1 MADNRDN
8 LDDFDRETETEP
20 ILYQEETQAYEPDPP
35 VQTYSADD
43 IAIPPPRR
51 NWTSILLI
59 ALIVMGV
66 LLAALLAYLFFWR
79 TPAPTTPTPGA
90 GLSDASWDRVRTAG
104 RMVVGTSLDYPPFSY
119 RDQQFQ
125 PTGFDVALIREIASR
140 LGVQTDIRDIAF
152 DSLFT
157 ALDQQQ
163 IDVAIAAISVTPE
176 REQLANFSTVYY
188 VGEEGILAQANSAI
202 TTITTLSDLAG
213 RRIGVQRGSVY
224 ETWLQRD
231 LVDSG
236 LTVATNLFVYETAD
250 AAVRDLREQRLD
262 LAIVDSNVAS
272 AAVAQGGVR
281 RVGGGLNQQRYA
293 IAVRRGADAL
303 RNQLNTALVQ
313 MHNDGRLSQLAQT
326 YLSLDP
332 NAVVTLPP
340 PTATS
345 AVPATVAPTQP
356 PAGCVNGMRFVGDL
370 NLDDNNMQSPPP
382 ISPGQAFSKGWRIQN
397 SGTCAWTTAFRL
409 VLVGGNTPSAS
420 MGGQPTAVQGFVQAG
435 QQYDMF
441 VNLVAPLAPGV
452 YQGIWQMV
460 DEQNR
465 PFGDRIWVGITVPA
479 TATATATL
487 PPALS
492 IDFRVDRNN
501 ILQGECINFTW
512 NVQGARSV
520 FFYAQGEAWQNSPVP
535 PQSSRQVCPPSS
547 TTYFLRVVRNDGN
560 VEERQIAVTVRPN
573 VNAPTIAQFVAAP
586 PQLTVGQCVQLQWD
600 VQGSVTRVTI
610 SNQFRV
616 IWDNAPAR
624 GNTQD
629 CTGAPTTI
637 EYKLVATGPGGT
649 SQGLQYVSVVS
660 PATATPTP
668 TLTPTPTTTPPVQ
681 PTINTFT
688 VVPAQ
693 IEAGG
698 CVQITWSTSGATSL
712 VRLLRNNVLVLDN
725 ANLVGTAQDCLQYP
739 GNYTYQLVASTA
751 GGQSVSRD
759 QSVLVSEVPQIN
771 PFAGRTFGVTAVNG
785 SATLPGTALTT
796 IFNADGLLTGSGG
809 CNTFNARYSVRGQT
823 ASGEITISELTNTN
837 VFCGEPEGTM
847 TQETDFFNALR
858 AAATYEFVT
867 DTIVVFRN
875 AVGQEVVRLGP
886 AAQPR

>member
-1 MADNRDN
+1 MADNSDN
-8 LDDFDRETETEP
+8 LDDFDRETEIEP
-20 ILYQEETQAYEPDPP
+20 ILYEEQTRAYEPDPP

-79 TPAPTTPTPGA
+79 TPEGATPTPGP
-90 GLSDASWDRVRTAG
+90 GLTDTSWERVRTAG

-119 RDQQFQ
+119 RDAQFQ
-125 PTGFDVALIREIASR
+125 PTGFDVALIREIAAR

-176 REQLANFSTVYY
+176 REQLANFSNVYF
-188 VGEEGILAQANSAI
+188 VGEESILAQANSSI
-202 TTITTLSDLAG
+202 TVITSLSDMAG
-213 RRIGVQRGSVY
+213 RRVGVQRGSVY
-224 ETWLQRD
+224 ETWLVRD
-231 LVDSG
+231 LVNSG

-262 LAIVDSNVAS
+262 LTVLDSNVAN

-281 RVGGGLNQQRYA
+281 RVGGGLNPQRYA

-303 RNQLNTALVQ
+303 RSQLNAALVQ
-313 MHNDGRLSQLAQT
+313 LHNEGRLSVLAQT
-326 YLSLDP
+326 YFSP
-332 NAVVTLPP
+332 NAVVTLPAPTVTP
-340 PTATS
+340 P
-345 AVPATVAPTQP
+345 VPATVAPTQP
-356 PAGCVNGMRFVGDL
+356 PAGCVNGMRFVADL

-382 ISPGQAFSKGWRIQN
+382 ISAGQAFSKGWRIQN
-397 SGTCAWTTAFRL
+397 SGTCAWTTAYRL
-409 VLVGGNTPSAS
+409 VPVGGNTPSAS

-465 PFGDRIWVGITVPA
+465 PFGDLIWVGITVPA
-479 TATATATL
+479 TATATATQS
-487 PPALS
+487 PAFS

-501 ILQGECINFTW
+501 ILQGECVNFTW
-512 NVQGARSV
+512 TVQSARSV
-520 FFYAQGEAWQNSPVP
+520 FFYAQGEPWQNSPVP
-535 PQSSRQVCPPSS
+535 AQSSRQVCPPSS
-547 TTYFLRVVRNDGN
+547 TTYLLRAVRNDGN
-560 VEERQIAVTVRPN
+560 VEERQIAITVRPN

-600 VQGSVTRVTI
+600 VQGSVTRVTL

-688 VVPAQ
+688 IVPAQ
-693 IEAGG
+693 IQAGE
-698 CVQITWSTSGATSL
+698 CVQITWSTSGATTL

-759 QSVLVSEVPQIN
+759 QGVLVSEVPQIN

-785 SATLPGTALTT
+785 SATLPGTSLTT
-796 IFNADGLLTGSGG
+796 IFNADGQLTGNGG
-809 CNTFNARYSVRGQT
+809 CNTYNARYSVRGQMM
-823 ASGEITISELTNTN
+823 SGEITISELTNTN
-837 VFCGEPEGTM
+837 VFCGEPEGVM
-847 TQETDFFNALR
+847 TQEADFLVALR

-886 AAQPR
+886 AVQPR

>member
-1 MADNRDN
+1 MADDRNN
-8 LDDFDRETETEP
+8 LDDLDPDPETAP
-20 ILYQEETQAYEPDPP
+20 VLYQDETQVYEPEPP
-35 VQTYSADD
+35 VQNFSADD
-43 IAIPPPRR
+43 IAEEPPR

-59 ALIVMGV
+59 SLLVVAL
-66 LLAALLAYLFFWR
+66 LLAALLGYLFFGR
-79 TPAPTTPTPGA
+79 DDSGLLPGTTTAPGQT
-90 GLSDASWDRVRTAG
+90 DDSWERVRTAG

-119 RDQQFQ
+119 RNEQFQ
-125 PTGFDVALIREIASR
+125 PDGFDMALIRDIAAR

-176 REQLANFSTVYY
+176 REALANFSNVYY
-188 VGEEGILAQANSAI
+188 VGEEGILAHANSTIPAI
-202 TTITTLSDLAG
+202 ITLSDMAG

-236 LTVATNLFVYETAD
+236 LTVAGNLFVYETAD
-250 AAVRDLREQRLD
+250 AAIRDLREQRLD
-262 LAIVDSNVAS
+262 LAIVDAYVAQ
-272 AAVAQGGVR
+272 AAVAQGGVK

-303 RNQLNTALVQ
+303 RGQINAALTQ
-313 MHNDGRLSQLAQT
+313 MQNDGRLSQLAQI
-326 YLSLDP
+326 YLDIDP
-332 NAVVTLPP
+332 NAVVTLPA

-345 AVPATVAPTQP
+345 SVPTAVPPTQP
-356 PAGCVNGMRFVGDL
+356 PVGCVNGMRFVADL

-397 SGTCAWTTAFRL
+397 SGTCAWTAGYRL
-409 VLVGGNTPSAS
+409 VFVDGNTPAAS

-435 QQYDMF
+435 QQYDIF
-441 VNLVAPLAPGV
+441 VNLIAPLSPGV

-479 TATATATL
+479 SATATPQPTQT
-487 PPALS
+487 PSPS

-501 ILQGECINFTW
+501 ILQGECVNFTW
-512 NVQGARSV
+512 TVQGARAV
-520 FFYAQGEAWQNSPVP
+520 YFYALGEAWQNSQVP
-535 PQSSRQVCPPSS
+535 PQSQRQVCPPNT
-547 TTYFLRVVRNDGN
+547 TTYYLRVVRNDGN
-560 VEERQIAVTVRPN
+560 VEERQIAITVRPN

-586 PQLTVGQCVQLQWD
+586 AQVTVGQCVQLQWD
-600 VQGSVTRVTI
+600 VQGSVTRITL

-616 IWDNAPAR
+616 IWDNAPSR

-629 CTGAPTTI
+629 CTGAPSVI

-649 SQGLQYVSVVS
+649 SQALQHVTVVS
-660 PATATPTP
+660 PATATPVP
-668 TLTPTPTTTPPVQ
+668 TAPPTQ

-693 IEAGG
+693 IQAGE
-698 CVQITWSTSGATSL
+698 CVQITWSTSGATWL

-725 ANLVGTAQDCLQYP
+725 ANLVGSAQDCLQYP
-739 GNYTYQLVASTA
+739 GSYTYQLVASTA
-751 GGQSVSRD
+751 NGQSISRD

-771 PFAGRTFGVTAVNG
+771 PFAGKTFAVTAVNG
-785 SATLPGTALTT
+785 SATLPEAVMTAS
-796 IFNADGLLTGSGG
+796 FSAEGQVSGSSGCNNYNGSYSASGSAGSGQMSVGVLTG
-809 CNTFNARYSVRGQT
+809 
-823 ASGEITISELTNTN
+823 TNL
-837 VFCGEPEGTM
+837 FCGDPPGVME
-847 TQETDFFNALR
+847 QEEAFRNALR
-858 AAATYEFVT
+858 AVTTYEFVT
-867 DTIVVFRN
+867 DTIVVLRN

-886 AAQPR
+886 IAQPR